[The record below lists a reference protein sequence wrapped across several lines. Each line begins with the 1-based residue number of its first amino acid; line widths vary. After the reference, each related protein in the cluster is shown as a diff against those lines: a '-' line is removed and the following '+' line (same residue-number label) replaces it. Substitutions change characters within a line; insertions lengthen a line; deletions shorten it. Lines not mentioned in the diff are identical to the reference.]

1 MTGIIGGLF
10 RSFQIFKNLS
20 MMGHDRI
27 DVIDIIIIGLLGI
40 ILWLTVWAD
49 M

>member
-1 MTGIIGGLF
+1 
-10 RSFQIFKNLS
+10 

-27 DVIDIIIIGLLGI
+27 DVIDIIIGLLGLLGI

-49 M
+49 MHYIWACFDALFFFYR